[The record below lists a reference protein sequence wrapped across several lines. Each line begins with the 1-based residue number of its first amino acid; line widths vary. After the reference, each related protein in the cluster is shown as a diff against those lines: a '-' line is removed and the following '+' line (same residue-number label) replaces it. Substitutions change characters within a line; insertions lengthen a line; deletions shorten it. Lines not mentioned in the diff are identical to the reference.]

1 MIGARVVRNG
11 LRAPALR
18 TAAFARPPSVFSSYV
33 RHNSEKVKGTVI
45 GIGNCP
51 GCQEGG

>member
-1 MIGARVVRNG
+1 MIGARVLRSG

-18 TAAFARPPSVFSSYV
+18 TAALSKPVSVFPNYV

-45 GIGNCP
+45 GIGNFP
-51 GCQEGG
+51 ELW